1 MVVPGTKRLSL
12 GDDPS
17 GFRFDNSR
25 PRDRAEWR
33 LRENDAVKRVPAW
46 GPLAGT
52 LLEQSSVKIGRRRG
66 RICRSKHKLGTII
79 GGSSGVGFGRAPFR
93 LRPNSPVRD
102 RLDVLPGIDDRAGR
116 RADARRRLMIG
127 KRDSVRLFHSR
138 PGTGNGQASKKCS
151 WSTRMNRMLYP
162 PSGVSGGDHC
172 CAGAVAIVPARITSG
187 NTLAPSRARRDGWA
201 TRSDESVICVSGRGS
216 QFL

>member
-1 MVVPGTKRLSL
+1 MSVGKSPVDTCILSWSGLKMGPSLRLGGGTACMAITSDL
-12 GDDPS
+12 
-17 GFRFDNSR
+17 
-25 PRDRAEWR
+25 
-33 LRENDAVKRVPAW
+33 
-46 GPLAGT
+46 
-52 LLEQSSVKIGRRRG
+52 
-66 RICRSKHKLGTII
+66 
-79 GGSSGVGFGRAPFR
+79 SSGVATFHIAALGRNMGGIPVPEIPSKAGR
-93 LRPNSPVRD
+93 RGPNSPVRD
-102 RLDVLPGIDDRAGR
+102 RLDVLPGIDGRAGR